1 MIYSFFIV
9 FFSIYVLAV
18 DCFFYQALPLV
29 VHKVNNTY
37 TAYCPWND
45 SRDPNLRCKIYKNVM
60 GYCHKDVTP
69 TFQGFLNPLVQRLF
83 SEDHCQHL
91 KTTYK
96 DVSTAAGT
104 CKSYSLCFNLSS
116 NRSMCT
122 CDAGFFGDS
131 YAGCKKH
138 CFSDAECVSPVSHC
152 RTGTGSVLS
161 YCTCNSGYQGD
172 GVMCYKNPCGDDRF
186 EKCGPDRNKVCVP
199 TGPGDGDYKCMVE
212 AGECISFVLN
222 DNGKSIFFHKNSGDS
237 IYVRRP
243 IKNENV
249 FTVFFVLTDEVTAFS
264 ALHDTA
270 FGLTKLYS
278 ISNTFK
284 RCKFGQVKVTRPN
297 GHEIVVGE
305 DTTEK
310 VEVNVRSMNPE
321 ELVGGL
327 KTANIL
333 PEKVLEGEVSSV
345 ESNETVEAAKPEP
358 QEFLNPALQKR
369 LAQDNCKKIK
379 DSWATSKDTNTVCNK
394 YSFCFNVADDKSL
407 CACQNGFFGDPY
419 TGCFQHCLTDDDCS
433 SPLTTCSQ
441 PTEPNQLKRCV
452 CKQGYEGDGVL
463 CHKNICGNDRRAKCG
478 GASSHK
484 VCIPTGS
491 GTNDFACICETGY
504 FLNHKNECVLQFTV
518 RENTVI
524 TLVGKNIADGSRVEL
539 GDCLSFVIN
548 DKTKS
553 IFYHKNSGDSIYVR
567 NDIKNDKQ
575 FSIFFIVTKED
586 SFTNAT
592 QQETAAGSP
601 GVSALE
607 MESSQ
612 DSGQQTQTQRT
623 TTGGET
629 ANQGGTLKPLVEV
642 HVRDLTEAEK
652 SGGLAGHP
660 MPPTM
665 VQIASQDEQEGLEI
679 GSSRAKGH
687 VDPSHLQV
695 SLPPETAR
703 QMDL

>member
-1 MIYSFFIV
+1 MMIYSFFIV

-199 TGPGDGDYKCMVE
+199 TGPGDGDYKCMCPNGQFLDYNNKCVPDVTLVKDTVLTLTGKNVQNGSRVE

-345 ESNETVEAAKPEP
+345 EVRPLSTLDLQGPTS
-358 QEFLNPALQKR
+358 QEL
-369 LAQDNCKKIK
+369 
-379 DSWATSKDTNTVCNK
+379 
-394 YSFCFNVADDKSL
+394 
-407 CACQNGFFGDPY
+407 
-419 TGCFQHCLTDDDCS
+419 
-433 SPLTTCSQ
+433 
-441 PTEPNQLKRCV
+441 
-452 CKQGYEGDGVL
+452 
-463 CHKNICGNDRRAKCG
+463 
-478 GASSHK
+478 
-484 VCIPTGS
+484 
-491 GTNDFACICETGY
+491 
-504 FLNHKNECVLQFTV
+504 
-518 RENTVI
+518 
-524 TLVGKNIADGSRVEL
+524 
-539 GDCLSFVIN
+539 
-548 DKTKS
+548 
-553 IFYHKNSGDSIYVR
+553 
-567 NDIKNDKQ
+567 
-575 FSIFFIVTKED
+575 
-586 SFTNAT
+586 
-592 QQETAAGSP
+592 
-601 GVSALE
+601 
-607 MESSQ
+607 
-612 DSGQQTQTQRT
+612 
-623 TTGGET
+623 
-629 ANQGGTLKPLVEV
+629 
-642 HVRDLTEAEK
+642 
-652 SGGLAGHP
+652 
-660 MPPTM
+660 
-665 VQIASQDEQEGLEI
+665 
-679 GSSRAKGH
+679 
-687 VDPSHLQV
+687 
-695 SLPPETAR
+695 
-703 QMDL
+703 

>member
-1 MIYSFFIV
+1 MKLLVFLIFNIYIISVNGYF
-9 FFSIYVLAV
+9 YTLLPLAV
-18 DCFFYQALPLV
+18 IKKDNVY
-29 VHKVNNTY
+29 K
-37 TAYCPWND
+37 AYCPWNQTKD
-45 SRDPNLRCKIYKNVM
+45 EQLKCKVNKGVM
-60 GYCHKDVTP
+60 GY
-69 TFQGFLNPLVQRLF
+69 F
-83 SEDHCQHL
+83 HL
-91 KTTYK
+91 K
-96 DVSTAAGT
+96 
-104 CKSYSLCFNLSS
+104 
-116 NRSMCT
+116 
-122 CDAGFFGDS
+122 
-131 YAGCKKH
+131 
-138 CFSDAECVSPVSHC
+138 
-152 RTGTGSVLS
+152 
-161 YCTCNSGYQGD
+161 
-172 GVMCYKNPCGDDRF
+172 
-186 EKCGPDRNKVCVP
+186 
-199 TGPGDGDYKCMVE
+199 
-212 AGECISFVLN
+212 
-222 DNGKSIFFHKNSGDS
+222 
-237 IYVRRP
+237 
-243 IKNENV
+243 
-249 FTVFFVLTDEVTAFS
+249 
-264 ALHDTA
+264 
-270 FGLTKLYS
+270 
-278 ISNTFK
+278 
-284 RCKFGQVKVTRPN
+284 
-297 GHEIVVGE
+297 
-305 DTTEK
+305 
-310 VEVNVRSMNPE
+310 
-321 ELVGGL
+321 
-327 KTANIL
+327 
-333 PEKVLEGEVSSV
+333 
-345 ESNETVEAAKPEP
+345 SNETVEAAKPEP

-575 FSIFFIVTKED
+575 FSIFFIVTKEVTAFSLLKEGNFGLTKLYSMTNTFLGCKFGNAKIFDPDGNDLSDED